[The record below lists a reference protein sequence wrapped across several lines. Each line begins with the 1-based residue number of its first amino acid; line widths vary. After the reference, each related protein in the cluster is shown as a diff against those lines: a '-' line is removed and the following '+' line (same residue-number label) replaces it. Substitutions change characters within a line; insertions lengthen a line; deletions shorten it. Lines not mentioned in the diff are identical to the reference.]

1 MLELGSSGSVRGVSS
16 NGHPYRDPRA
26 TPAGRD
32 RHATGRVAPLTDI
45 KPDGLWSKS
54 DLQYAALPKSQRGI
68 SRPIRKMTEGLKP
81 DSPESIQHLFQRSIW
96 CSVGDEPLP
105 RHHIR
110 ESAGEFF
117 LKRLKMA
124 ESSLEAFVSLHR
136 VND

>member
-1 MLELGSSGSVRGVSS
+1 MTGM
-16 NGHPYRDPRA
+16 GHEEQFLLPR
-26 TPAGRD
+26 P
-32 RHATGRVAPLTDI
+32 TGRFRFSQRTFAGAHGNDADAPLADI

-117 LKRLKMA
+117 L
-124 ESSLEAFVSLHR
+124 
-136 VND
+136 